1 MSSIEEYG
9 AKLYAANRGLEA
21 ERDALRAFVADL
33 FEATDWPDGNDLD
46 GFQFQELATKHG
58 ILTPEERIAPCE
70 GRESCW
76 CSDFGGPGQVTCYRK
91 AQWLVDAQIA
101 LAALD
106 KEQK

>member
-101 LAALD
+101 LAKL
-106 KEQK
+106 EQQK